1 MAYLTAA
8 EARERRMALLSGVA
22 DAEIDRLVSEFE
34 AQAERFVGVPMV
46 PRASVVRVAV
56 PSPVVSLA
64 VDGPVRS
71 VTSVAVD
78 GVAVSGTHKFSG
90 SVVYPSVAV
99 GPGVVTVS
107 VQVGLDAPPE
117 EVLHACAEY
126 VGRVVAASGSGTSRD
141 VLAQSFDGGTTRYST
156 PDWSAGRPTGFLEV
170 DRLLVGV
177 RARYW
182 LPGVA

>member
-34 AQAERFVGVPMV
+34 ALAERFVGVPMV
-46 PRASVVRVAV
+46 PRASVVRVNV

-117 EVLHACAEY
+117 EVL
-126 VGRVVAASGSGTSRD
+126 RAAPSTSGVSWRRRGPVRLGTCWLR
-141 VLAQSFDGGTTRYST
+141 AST
-156 PDWSAGRPTGFLEV
+156 AALRGIRPRTG
-170 DRLLVGV
+170 LLVAPLGSW
-177 RARYW
+177 RLTGCW
-182 LPGVA
+182 LGCVPGIGCRVA

>member
-1 MAYLTAA
+1 
-8 EARERRMALLSGVA
+8 MALLSGVA

-34 AQAERFVGVPMV
+34 ALAERFVGVPMV

-117 EVLHACAEY
+117 EVLRVRRVRRACRGG
-126 VGRVVAASGSGTSRD
+126 VGVWHVSGRVGSELRRRHYEVFDPGLVCWSPHW
-141 VLAQSFDGGTTRYST
+141 VLGG
-156 PDWSAGRPTGFLEV
+156 
-170 DRLLVGV
+170 
-177 RARYW
+177 
-182 LPGVA
+182 